1 MFTSSVAFSAVMM
14 LLAIIV
20 LVWMSMKNIPMW
32 LGAICAAMIIGIC
45 TSEGPLGILFGTF
58 SNGVSMMMANLGI
71 VYLMGMIFADAL
83 TNSGCG
89 DKIGSFLMDKLSIK
103 AAPFCIMIPTLLLAF
118 GGIGSYPF
126 IMAPIAF
133 AVLKKANLP
142 RSVGVVVLCGSYS
155 LIGFLIPGTTL
166 STNVLASN
174 LYGTTLFAGADVG
187 IVMFVVGITLNILY
201 YIWLC
206 NDYRKKGIGYTPTPL
221 EEEAA
226 KHMKE
231 ASSSEPSFIIAV
243 IPLLIAFI
251 GSFIFQLGLGFNSNL
266 TAVCA
271 QGLAVVFI
279 YATNWKRMVAYDGN
293 KLLQIANSIKSAFA
307 PLMIACFVMG
317 FSMCLSQTAIYQ
329 QIATILT
336 GLHGN
341 PYIVTVIAIMI
352 LACIMG
358 APTTAITTF
367 APGIGAT
374 LIERGAD
381 AGLIHRLSLAAGTTF
396 DSMPWSV
403 SLILNFQVMGVT
415 LKEAYKNVIVV
426 QIVITTIYTLVG
438 LAYVL
443 IFH

>member
-1 MFTSSVAFSAVMM
+1 MLTSSVAFSAVIMI
-14 LLAIIV
+14 LAVAV
-20 LVWMSMKNIPMW
+20 LVWLSMRNIPMW
-32 LGAICAAMIIGIC
+32 LGAIVAAMIIGIC

-58 SNGVSMMMANLGI
+58 SNGVSMMVANLGI

-83 TNSGCG
+83 TTSGCG
-89 DKIGSFLMDKLSIK
+89 DRIGTFLMDKLSVK

-126 IMAPIAF
+126 IMAPICF

-142 RSVGVVVLCGSYS
+142 RMVGVVILCGSYS

-166 STNVLASN
+166 STNVLAAN
-174 LYGTTLFAGADVG
+174 LFGTTLFAGADVG
-187 IVMFVVGITLNILY
+187 IIMFVVGVVLNILY

-206 NDYRKKGIGYTPTPL
+206 NDCRKKGIGYTPTEL
-221 EEEAA
+221 E
-226 KHMKE
+226 KE
-231 ASSSEPSFIIAV
+231 SGERNSEDAPSFIMSV
-243 IPLLIAFI
+243 IPLLIAFV
-251 GSFIFQLGLGFNSNL
+251 GSFIFQLGLGFNSNM

-271 QGLAVVFI
+271 QGLAVIFI
-279 YATNWKRMVAYDGN
+279 YATNWKRMTAFNGN
-293 KLLQIANSIKSAFA
+293 KLMQLANSMKSAFA

-329 QIATILT
+329 QIAKILT
-336 GLHGN
+336 GLNGN
-341 PYIVTVIAIMI
+341 PYVVTVIAIMI

-374 LIERGAD
+374 LIARGAD
-381 AGLIHRLSLAAGTTF
+381 ASLIHRLAMAAGTTF

-403 SLILNFQVMGVT
+403 SLILNFQVLGVT

>member
-14 LLAIIV
+14 ILAIVV

-32 LGAICAAMIIGIC
+32 LGAICATMIIGIC
-45 TSEGPLGILFGTF
+45 TPEGPLNILFGTF
-58 SNGVSMMMANLGI
+58 STGVAAMMSNLGI

-89 DKIGSFLMDKLSIK
+89 DKIGSFLMDKLSVK

-174 LYGTTLFAGADVG
+174 LYGTSLFAGADVG
-187 IVMFVVGITLNILY
+187 ILMFVVGLVLNVLY

-221 EEEAA
+221 EEAA
-226 KHMKE
+226 SKRSAE
-231 ASSSEPSFIIAV
+231 DSPSFIMAV

-251 GSFIFQLGLGFNSNL
+251 GSFIFQLGLGFSSNL

-271 QGLAVVFI
+271 QGMAVIFI
-279 YATNWKRMVAYDGN
+279 YATNWKRMTSDNGN
-293 KLLQIANSIKSAFA
+293 KLMQIANSIKGAFA

-317 FSMCLSQTAIYQ
+317 FSMCLGQTAIYQ
-329 QIATILT
+329 QIADILT
-336 GLHGN
+336 GLNGN
-341 PYIVTVIAIMI
+341 PYVVTVIAIMI

-374 LIERGAD
+374 LISRGAD
-381 AGLIHRLSLAAGTTF
+381 AGLIHRLSMAAGTTF

>member
-1 MFTSSVAFSAVMM
+1 MLTSSVAFSTVMM
-14 LLAIIV
+14 ILAIGV

-32 LGAICAAMIIGIC
+32 LGALCATMIIGIC
-45 TSEGPLGILFGTF
+45 TAEGPLGILFGTF
-58 SNGVSMMMANLGI
+58 SKGVSAMIGNLGI

-89 DKIGSFLMDKLSIK
+89 DKIGSFLMDKLSVK

-118 GGIGSYPF
+118 GGISSYPF
-126 IMAPIAF
+126 IMAPISF

-174 LYGTTLFAGADVG
+174 LFGTSLFAGADVG
-187 IVMFVVGITLNILY
+187 IIMFVVGLVLNVLY

-221 EEEAA
+221 EEEAS
-226 KHMKE
+226 KHM
-231 ASSSEPSFIIAV
+231 SESGGPSFIMAV
-243 IPLLIAFI
+243 IPLAIAFI
-251 GSFIFQLGLGFNSNL
+251 GSFVFQLGLKLSSNM

-293 KLLQIANSIKSAFA
+293 KLMQIANSIKSSFA
-307 PLMIACFVMG
+307 PLMIACFIMG

-329 QIATILT
+329 QIANILT
-336 GLHGN
+336 GLNGN
-341 PYIVTVIAIMI
+341 PYVVTVIAIMI
-352 LACIMG
+352 LACIMA

-367 APGIGAT
+367 APGIGAA
-374 LIERGAD
+374 LIEKGAD
-381 AGLIHRLSLAAGTTF
+381 AGLIHRLAMAAGTTF

-403 SLILNFQVMGVT
+403 ALILNFQVMGVS